1 MFYIQ
6 ATSKGLATPAR
17 NWGSL
22 SRLLLPKALSTFER
36 MVDLW
41 AHGSVLSK
49 VPVSQVGAPPV
60 GKSNTCFNYSPELK
74 QQLANTKTPLGSP
87 LKTTLFG
94 ASSRKT
100 VPMKP
105 LPKTRSAPVG
115 QRILGNQGVGVGG
128 VGCRVWG
135 VESRASSLGS
145 LGCGDSRG
153 SMSRVMGMKASS

>member
-1 MFYIQ
+1 MSEGPKKTTLLHCRLEVIEWVLFYIQ

-36 MVDLW
+36 MVD
-41 AHGSVLSK
+41 HGSVLSK

-87 LKTTLFG
+87 
-94 ASSRKT
+94 
-100 VPMKP
+100 
-105 LPKTRSAPVG
+105 
-115 QRILGNQGVGVGG
+115 
-128 VGCRVWG
+128 
-135 VESRASSLGS
+135 
-145 LGCGDSRG
+145 
-153 SMSRVMGMKASS
+153 